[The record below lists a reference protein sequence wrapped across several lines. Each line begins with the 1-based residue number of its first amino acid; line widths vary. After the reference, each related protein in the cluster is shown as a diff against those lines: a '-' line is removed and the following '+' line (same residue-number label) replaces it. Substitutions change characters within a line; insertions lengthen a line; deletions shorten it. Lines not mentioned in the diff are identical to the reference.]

1 MNIRKVEP
9 RRIRNENGWELDGAS
24 AGRDFCHTHHEIS
37 RTEKKIKK
45 TLISWKYGSME
56 AVKEKLKRLLY
67 RIEIAEKTD
76 MVKLRPIVREN
87 ALRVNSR
94 RTNIL

>member
-1 MNIRKVEP
+1 M
-9 RRIRNENGWELDGAS
+9 
-24 AGRDFCHTHHEIS
+24 EI
-37 RTEKKIKK
+37 
-45 TLISWKYGSME
+45 WKYGSME

>member
-1 MNIRKVEP
+1 M
-9 RRIRNENGWELDGAS
+9 
-24 AGRDFCHTHHEIS
+24 EI
-37 RTEKKIKK
+37 
-45 TLISWKYGSME
+45 WKYGSME

-76 MVKLRPIVREN
+76 MVKLRPIVGEN